1 MIYMLVLVPNKKS
14 PVDDRA
20 LFLVLSIDT
29 SYPVMRVS
37 PATATTA
44 IIACTDRVVFLFMFN
59 GSTHSSKT
67 KNPGFK
73 AGVRN
78 FFLNNIRPSRMNFP
92 PLRLLPEELLC
103 SWA

>member
-1 MIYMLVLVPNKKS
+1 MTGL
-14 PVDDRA
+14 

-59 GSTHSSKT
+59 SSTHSSKT

-78 FFLNNIRPSRMNFP
+78 FFF
-92 PLRLLPEELLC
+92 EQYQAFQDEFC
-103 SWA
+103 TAATTA